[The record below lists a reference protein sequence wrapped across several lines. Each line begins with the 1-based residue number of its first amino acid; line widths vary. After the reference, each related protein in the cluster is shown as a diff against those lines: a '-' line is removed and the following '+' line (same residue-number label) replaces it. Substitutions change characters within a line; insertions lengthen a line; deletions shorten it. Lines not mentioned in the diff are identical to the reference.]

1 MRIKGRKVTGY
12 GYLPGRISG
21 SSSLIPKGLLRAGFQ
36 GAGCPSLGKRATAR
50 YARRMAAR
58 RPYPSDLSDARWALV
73 EPTLTAWR
81 EREHRA
87 GLGIGR
93 PPRHD
98 LRSILDAIVYVD
110 RA

>member
-1 MRIKGRKVTGY
+1 
-12 GYLPGRISG
+12 
-21 SSSLIPKGLLRAGFQ
+21 
-36 GAGCPSLGKRATAR
+36 
-50 YARRMAAR
+50 MAAR

-98 LRSILDAIVYVD
+98 LRSILDAILYLDRTGIPWRYLPHEYPPWETVYSYFA
-110 RA
+110 RARSRTSSPSGRPS